1 MSGISLMEVGGSP
14 IEVGKVA
21 KEIDEIWESKL
32 NDLRSVFEM
41 KLYGSVSSYELMI
54 SVFNL

>member
-1 MSGISLMEVGGSP
+1 MEVGGILEDGLLMGKCHRS

-32 NDLRSVFEM
+32 NDLIEVCLR
-41 KLYGSVSSYELMI
+41 
-54 SVFNL
+54 